1 MRKALV
7 WLGLALTGW
16 VPAAQAAPGNCAA
29 RLLPGSSG
37 RGGEVT
43 ARSLVELRDFGRVDS
58 GLEGEAPFSVSPDGR
73 WAALVLRRADADAD
87 SYCTGVMLVPL
98 AGQSGPRLL
107 DVGGAFIAS
116 ANDIRGAPDVVNGSP
131 RAVTPLWSPG
141 GRRLA
146 YFRRDDGVTQIW
158 SVGLDG
164 LPARQLTDYSTDATD
179 FAWIDDR
186 TLRVGSRPVLLAG
199 AAAIEREGRSGFL
212 YDQRF
217 WTVSEP
223 RPRPP
228 IPQTSERRMIDA
240 ESGDERTSP
249 AVKNPAPGPIDAG
262 GDPAGAVQFVH
273 DDSGLSAWTA
283 EDDPGQYI
291 APVRLHVSLAGKGI
305 DCPEAICARRVG
317 GLWLRGAGELLI
329 LRAGGPDEGGRESLY
344 RWKPATEAAPTLVL
358 ETADALMGCRLVGRA
373 LICARESALQPR
385 TLARIDT
392 DSGRIATI
400 FDPNP
405 EYTALRKG
413 TVERLT
419 WTDLQ
424 GIRSYGD
431 LVLPP
436 DHRAG
441 QRHPLIVVQYQSRG
455 FLRGGTGDEYPI
467 QLFAAQ
473 GYAVLSFQRPASL
486 PAAAGARD
494 GDAMQRVSIAG
505 WAERRVIVASL
516 EAGVD
521 AAIARGAVDPS
532 RIGLTGLSDGAATV
546 QFVLANSSR
555 FKAAAIST
563 CCDDPTADMVN
574 AGLAY
579 RDALLR
585 WGYPA
590 PESRDDSFWRPMSL
604 TARPLMTPMLL
615 QLPDAE
621 FRLALG
627 TYSTLQ
633 YRGAPI
639 EMYVFPDEHHV
650 KWHPAHRLA
659 IYRRNLAW
667 FDFWLMGKNA
677 ADPDRAAELA
687 RWESFRQ
694 TLAAPRMVSVPPPT
708 P

>member
-1 MRKALV
+1 
-7 WLGLALTGW
+7 
-16 VPAAQAAPGNCAA
+16 
-29 RLLPGSSG
+29 
-37 RGGEVT
+37 
-43 ARSLVELRDFGRVDS
+43 
-58 GLEGEAPFSVSPDGR
+58 
-73 WAALVLRRADADAD
+73 
-87 SYCTGVMLVPL
+87 
-98 AGQSGPRLL
+98 
-107 DVGGAFIAS
+107 
-116 ANDIRGAPDVVNGSP
+116 
-131 RAVTPLWSPG
+131 
-141 GRRLA
+141 
-146 YFRRDDGVTQIW
+146 
-158 SVGLDG
+158 
-164 LPARQLTDYSTDATD
+164 
-179 FAWIDDR
+179 
-186 TLRVGSRPVLLAG
+186 
-199 AAAIEREGRSGFL
+199 
-212 YDQRF
+212 
-217 WTVSEP
+217 
-223 RPRPP
+223 
-228 IPQTSERRMIDA
+228 MIDA

-249 AVKNPAPGPIDAG
+249 AVEKTATASVDAG
-262 GDPAGAVQFVH
+262 GVPAGAVQFVH
-273 DDSGLSAWTA
+273 DDFGLSAWTA

-291 APVRLHVSLAGKGI
+291 APVRLQVSLAGKQVA
-305 DCPEAICARRVG
+305 CPEAICARRVG
-317 GLWLRGAGELLI
+317 GLWLRGVGELLI

-344 RWKPATEAAPTLVL
+344 RWKPAIEAAPTLVL

-373 LICARESALQPR
+373 LICARETALLPR
-385 TLARIDT
+385 TLARIDS

-405 EYTALRKG
+405 AYTALRKG
-413 TVERLT
+413 VVERLT
-419 WTDLQ
+419 WSDPQ

-436 DHRAG
+436 DHRPG

-494 GDAMQRVSIAG
+494 GDAMQRVNIAG

-521 AAIARGAVDPS
+521 AAIARGAVDPG

-563 CCDDPTADMVN
+563 CCDDPTADMAN

-590 PESRDDSFWRPMSL
+590 PGSRDDSFWRPMSL
-604 TARPLMTPMLL
+604 TAGPLMTPMLL

-687 RWESFRQ
+687 RWENFRRI
-694 TLAAPRMVSVPPPT
+694 LAAPGMVSVALPT

>member
-1 MRKALV
+1 MKERLA
-7 WLGLALTGW
+7 WLGIALIGW
-16 VPAAQAAPGNCAA
+16 VPAAQAAPDNCAA
-29 RLLPGSSG
+29 RLLPGAPA
-37 RGGEVT
+37 GGGGKVT

-58 GLEGEAPFSVSPDGR
+58 SVEGEAPFSVSPDGR
-73 WAALVLRRADADAD
+73 WAALILRRANADAD
-87 SYCTGVMLVPL
+87 SYCMGVLLVPL
-98 AGQSGPRLL
+98 AGQSSPRLL
-107 DVGGAFIAS
+107 DVGGSFIPS
-116 ANDIRGAPDVVNGSP
+116 SNDIRGAPDVVNGSP
-131 RAVTPLWSPG
+131 KGVTPLWSPR

-146 YFRRDDGVTQIW
+146 YFRRDKGVTQIW

-164 LPARQLTDYSTDATD
+164 RQARKLTDSPTDAKD
-179 FAWIDDR
+179 FVWVDDR
-186 TLRVGSRPVLLAG
+186 TLRVGSRPALLAG

-217 WTVSEP
+217 WTVSEA

-228 IPQTSERRMIDA
+228 IPQAVERRTIDA
-240 ESGDERTSP
+240 ESGNKR
-249 AVKNPAPGPIDAG
+249 A
-262 GDPAGAVQFVH
+262 DPAGKSRAVSTDARAAPAGALQFVH
-273 DDSGLSAWTA
+273 NETGLSAWTA
-283 EDDPGQYI
+283 EDNPTQYI
-291 APVRLHVSLAGKGI
+291 APVRLSVTLGGKSVV
-305 DCPEAICARRVG
+305 CPEAICASRVG
-317 GLWLRGAGELLI
+317 GLWLSGAGELLI
-329 LRAGGPDEGGRESLY
+329 LRAGGPDEGGRETLY
-344 RWKPATEAAPTLVL
+344 RWKPAIDKAPTPVL
-358 ETADALMGCRLVGRA
+358 ETADALMGCRLLGRA
-373 LICARESALQPR
+373 LICARETALQPR
-385 TLARIDT
+385 TLARIDV

-405 EYTALRKG
+405 EFTALRKG
-413 TVERLT
+413 MVERLT
-419 WTDLQ
+419 WSDPQ

-436 DHRAG
+436 DHQAG

-467 QLFAAQ
+467 QLFAAE

-486 PAAAGARD
+486 PAATSARD
-494 GDAMQRVSIAG
+494 GDAMQRVNITD
-505 WAERRVIVASL
+505 WAERRMIGASL

-521 AAIARGAVDPS
+521 AAIARGTVDLD

-546 QFVLANSSR
+546 QFVLANSNR
-555 FKAAAIST
+555 FKAASIST

-585 WGYPA
+585 WGYP
-590 PESRDDSFWRPMSL
+590 PPGSRNDGFWHLNSL
-604 TARPLMTPMLL
+604 TERPLLTPLLL

-650 KWHPAHRLA
+650 KWHPAHRFA

-667 FDFWLMGKNA
+667 FDFWLMGKNST
-677 ADPDRAAELA
+677 DPDRADELA
-687 RWESFRQ
+687 RWESFRDR
-694 TLAAPRMVSVPPPT
+694 LAVPRRVSVAPPT